1 MDPVPAGDDW
11 TGRPEEVSE
20 AGPVVSAAEVAE
32 VFVGSRMDLM
42 GSKRPPP
49 VEDGFA
55 EVELTFSIV
64 ELPEELL
71 SGTPLLVEEAALEDP
86 VSAGA
91 VVEGKRTPVGSITIP
106 VSLALLEVAREED

>member
-1 MDPVPAGDDW
+1 MPAGDDW

-32 VFVGSRMDLM
+32 VLVGLRM

-55 EVELTFSIV
+55 EVELTLSMV
-64 ELPEELL
+64 ELPEALLL

-91 VVEGKRTPVGSITIP
+91 LVEGKRTPVGSITIP
-106 VSLALLEVAREED
+106 VSLALLDVAREED